1 MRNSPKLPT
10 LSLVVGI
17 LLGLHATYSIGQSD
31 GPLTE
36 LQLGEIAAA
45 ISLAIFGVQGLIS
58 VVIEG
63 QELHPGRTPARLTNS
78 LSIGIALLSLL
89 LIVVAGLLAF
99 GIAADWRL
107 EAVGTLAG
115 IGSIAISLLLVF
127 YKEAY
132 IGDEATFD
140 DRQDG
145 VPW

>member
-1 MRNSPKLPT
+1 MRNSPALPVA
-10 LSLVVGI
+10 SLVLAL
-17 LLGLHATYSIGQSD
+17 LLGLHIAYDIGQSG

-58 VVIEG
+58 VVVEG
-63 QELHPGRTPARLTNS
+63 QELHPGRSPARLTNG
-78 LSIGIALLSLL
+78 LSIGIAALSLV
-89 LIVVAGLLAF
+89 LIAVAGFLAF
-99 GIAADWRL
+99 AIAADWQI

-115 IGSIAISLLLVF
+115 IGSIVISLLLVF
-127 YKEAY
+127 YKEAF

>member
-1 MRNSPKLPT
+1 
-10 LSLVVGI
+10 VV
-17 LLGLHATYSIGQSD
+17 
-31 GPLTE
+31 
-36 LQLGEIAAA
+36 
-45 ISLAIFGVQGLIS
+45 
-58 VVIEG
+58 EG
-63 QELHPGRTPARLTNS
+63 QELHLGRSPARLTNS

-99 GIAADWRL
+99 GIAADWQVK
-107 EAVGTLAG
+107 AVGTLAG

>member
-1 MRNSPKLPT
+1 MA
-10 LSLVVGI
+10 SLALAL
-17 LLGLHATYSIGQSD
+17 LLGLHIAYEIGQSD

-45 ISLAIFGVQGLIS
+45 ISLAIFGIQGLVS
-58 VVIEG
+58 VAVEG
-63 QELHPGRTPARLTNS
+63 QELHPGRSPARLTNG
-78 LSIGIALLSLL
+78 LSIGIAALSII

-99 GIAADWRL
+99 AIAADWEI

-115 IGSIAISLLLVF
+115 IGSIVISLLLVF
-127 YKEAY
+127 YKEAF

>member
-1 MRNSPKLPT
+1 MRNSPALPMA
-10 LSLVVGI
+10 SLALAL
-17 LLGLHATYSIGQSD
+17 LLGLHIAYDIGRSD

-58 VVIEG
+58 VVVEG
-63 QELHPGRTPARLTNS
+63 QELHPGRSPARLTDG
-78 LSIGIALLSLL
+78 LSIGIAALSLV
-89 LIVVAGLLAF
+89 LIVVAGFLAF
-99 GIAADWRL
+99 AIAADWQI

-127 YKEAY
+127 YKEAF

>member
-1 MRNSPKLPT
+1 MRNSPRLPT
-10 LSLVVGI
+10 LSLVLGI
-17 LLGLHATYSIGQSD
+17 LLGLHSAYSIGQSD

-45 ISLAIFGVQGLIS
+45 ICVAIFGIQGLIS
-58 VVIEG
+58 VVVEG
-63 QELHPGRTPARLTNS
+63 QELHPGRSPARLTNG
-78 LSIGIALLSLL
+78 LSIGIALLSFL
-89 LIVVAGLLAF
+89 LIVLAGLLAF
-99 GIAADWRL
+99 GIAAEWQVR
-107 EAVGTLAG
+107 AVGTMAG
-115 IGSIAISLLLVF
+115 LGSIVISLLLVF

>member
-1 MRNSPKLPT
+1 MA
-10 LSLVVGI
+10 SLALAL
-17 LLGLHATYSIGQSD
+17 LLGLHIAYEIGQSD

-45 ISLAIFGVQGLIS
+45 ISLAIFGIQGLVS
-58 VVIEG
+58 VAVEG
-63 QELHPGRTPARLTNS
+63 QELHPGRSPARLTNG
-78 LSIGIALLSLL
+78 LSIGITALSII

-99 GIAADWRL
+99 AIAADWEI

-115 IGSIAISLLLVF
+115 IGSIVISLLLVF
-127 YKEAY
+127 YKEAF

>member
-1 MRNSPKLPT
+1 MRNSPMLPM
-10 LSLVVGI
+10 LSLIVA
-17 LLGLHATYSIGQSD
+17 LALGLYTIYSARQSD

-36 LQLGEIAAA
+36 LQLGAIAAA
-45 ISLAIFGVQGLIS
+45 ISLAIFGIQGLIS
-58 VVIEG
+58 IVVEG
-63 QELHPGRTPARLTNS
+63 QELHPGHAPARLTNG
-78 LSIGIALLSLL
+78 LSIGIAALSLV
-89 LIVVAGLLAF
+89 LIAVAALLAF
-99 GIAADWRL
+99 SIAADWQI

-115 IGSIAISLLLVF
+115 IGSITLALLLVF